1 MSIQILKKEIP
12 STDKIHT
19 LRGVLFLPEGEIKAV
34 LQISHGMVEHIGRY
48 KPFMTYLAENGFAVF
63 GHDHIGHGATAE
75 NDEELGYFAEKDGW
89 KTVIDDVH
97 AFGSAVMQEFP
108 GKKHF
113 LLGHSM
119 GSFIARNAAAKY
131 PEDFDAFIIMG
142 TGGPNPASDLGLFLT
157 SFIKCVKGGKHI
169 STLADKAAFST
180 YNKKTGSDNPY
191 AWLTHDEEMLT
202 AHDADKYC
210 MFKFTVSAMHDLVK
224 LQKEANLKKWFRS
237 VNKDMPIFIVSGDED
252 PVGGY
257 GRGVKKVYERLS
269 AAGVRDVTLKLYP
282 GMRHEIL
289 NEVGRDE
296 VESDIL
302 HWMDSKIN

>member
-113 LLGHSM
+113 LLGTAWVPSLQETPPQN
-119 GSFIARNAAAKY
+119 IRR
-131 PEDFDAFIIMG
+131 
-142 TGGPNPASDLGLFLT
+142 
-157 SFIKCVKGGKHI
+157 I
-169 STLADKAAFST
+169 STPSSLWTPADRIPPRTSVFSL
-180 YNKKTGSDNPY
+180 PP
-191 AWLTHDEEMLT
+191 L
-202 AHDADKYC
+202 
-210 MFKFTVSAMHDLVK
+210 
-224 LQKEANLKKWFRS
+224 
-237 VNKDMPIFIVSGDED
+237 
-252 PVGGY
+252 
-257 GRGVKKVYERLS
+257 
-269 AAGVRDVTLKLYP
+269 
-282 GMRHEIL
+282 
-289 NEVGRDE
+289 
-296 VESDIL
+296 
-302 HWMDSKIN
+302 